1 MMRSGKRE
9 ASFKNSKRKRMERN
23 VTDGE
28 SKEQEKGEEKE
39 NKLISKQQ
47 MTQKTKSI
55 LYSMLY
61 KK

>member
-47 MTQKTKSI
+47 ITQKTKSI
-55 LYSMLY
+55 LYSILY

>member
-1 MMRSGKRE
+1 MEKE
-9 ASFKNSKRKRMERN
+9 KHHLKNSKRKRMERN

-47 MTQKTKSI
+47 ITQKTKSI
-55 LYSMLY
+55 LYSILY

>member
-1 MMRSGKRE
+1 MRSGKRE

-47 MTQKTKSI
+47 ITQKTKSI
-55 LYSMLY
+55 LYSILY